1 VNIGQIFF
9 TVITQ
14 PIFNGLMILYH
25 LFGDFGL
32 SIVVLTLIIK
42 LILFPLTVKSLK
54 SMKATQALQPKM
66 TEIRQKY
73 KNDQQAQMQAMQAL
87 YKEHGVSPAAG
98 CLPMLVQLPVLYGLF
113 FALENGLGKATDK
126 PLQLLHTVNSQLYS
140 FVPHFTTPPDIA
152 LRWFTFLNPHW
163 YISLAQPDP
172 THILPIVAG
181 IATFVQL
188 RMSQARQ
195 ANNAPATDPTTQS
208 MKMMQYVMPLVTV
221 FIGWNFAA
229 GLALYW
235 TVSYIFQAVQQY
247 FVTGWGSLLDIPGSG
262 PKQGGSSS
270 EKSDKKSTTRVV
282 EGSIASGKA
291 AGKSSQNGKMA
302 NQLRP
307 SAQSDS
313 EVEETEEEEETEQPI
328 SKSASES
335 RARNTS
341 RGSGPSQYNRRRQR
355 GSSASARR
363 RSSTRSR
370 G

>member
-9 TVITQ
+9 TIITQ
-14 PIFNGLMILYH
+14 PIFNGLMLLYH

-54 SMKATQALQPKM
+54 SMKATQALQPKLV
-66 TEIRQKY
+66 EIRQKY

-113 FALENGLGKATDK
+113 FALESGLGSGT
-126 PLQLLHTVNSQLYS
+126 PQQIMNHVNSQLYS
-140 FVPHFTTPPDIA
+140 FVPHFTTPPDVM
-152 LRWFTFLNPHW
+152 LKWFTFINPAFQ
-163 YISLAQPDP
+163 ISLARPDSS
-172 THILPIVAG
+172 HILPILAG

-195 ANNAPATDPTTQS
+195 ANNAPANDPTTQS

-221 FIGWNFAA
+221 FIGWSFAA

-247 FVTGWGSLLDIPGSG
+247 FVTGWGSLLDIPGVNQGTSSG
-262 PKQGGSSS
+262 
-270 EKSDKKSTTRVV
+270 KSDNKKSTTRVV
-282 EGSIASGKA
+282 EGSIAPNKTA
-291 AGKSSQNGKMA
+291 AKSSQNGKTA
-302 NQLRP
+302 SQSRP
-307 SAQSDS
+307 FAQSDS
-313 EVEETEEEEETEQPI
+313 EVEETEDEEEEIEQPI
-328 SKSASES
+328 SKSTKES
-335 RARNTS
+335 RMRNIS
-341 RGSGPSQYNRRRQR
+341 RGSGSSQYNRRRQR

-370 G
+370 S

>member
-1 VNIGQIFF
+1 MNIVQIFN
-9 TVITQ
+9 TIITQ

-73 KNDQQAQMQAMQAL
+73 KNDQQAQMQALQAL

-113 FALENGLGKATDK
+113 FALETGLGSGT
-126 PLQLLHTVNSQLYS
+126 PQQILNHVNSQLYS
-140 FVPHFTTPPDIA
+140 FVPHFTAPPDVM
-152 LRWFTFLNPHW
+152 LKWFTFINPAW
-163 YISLAQPDP
+163 QISLAHPDP

-195 ANNAPATDPTTQS
+195 AANAPANDPTTQS

-221 FIGWNFAA
+221 FIGWSFAA

-235 TVSYIFQAVQQY
+235 TISYIFQAVQQY
-247 FVTGWGSLLDIPGSG
+247 FVTGWGSLLDIPGTG
-262 PKQGGSSS
+262 AQQGAATASNN
-270 EKSDKKSTTRVV
+270 KKSTSKVV
-282 EGSIASGKA
+282 EGSIAPNKA
-291 AGKSSQNGKMA
+291 AGKSNQNGKTA
-302 NQLRP
+302 NQSRL

-313 EVEETEEEEETEQPI
+313 EVEETEEDDETEQSI
-328 SKSASES
+328 SKSTSES
-335 RARNTS
+335 RTRNTS

-363 RSSTRSR
+363 RSGTRSR
-370 G
+370 S

>member
-1 VNIGQIFF
+1 MNITQIFF
-9 TVITQ
+9 ILITQ
-14 PIFNGLMILYH
+14 PIYNGLMILYH

-32 SIVVLTLIIK
+32 SIVVLTLVIK

-66 TEIRQKY
+66 AEVRQKY

-113 FALENGLGKATDK
+113 FALEGVFKTGTT
-126 PLQLLHTVNSQLYS
+126 LHTINSQLYS
-140 FVPHFTTPPDIA
+140 FVTPFTTMPDTA

-163 YISLAQPDP
+163 YISLAQPDSS
-172 THILPIVAG
+172 HILPILAG

-195 ANNAPATDPTTQS
+195 AANAPANDPTTQS

-221 FIGWNFAA
+221 FIGWSFAA

-262 PKQGGSSS
+262 TKQDTSS
-270 EKSDKKSTTRVV
+270 KKSTTRVV
-282 EGSIASGKA
+282 EGSITPNKA
-291 AGKSSQNGKMA
+291 AGKSSQNGKTA
-302 NQLRP
+302 NQSRS

-313 EVEETEEEEETEQPI
+313 EVEETEEEDEIEPSI
-328 SKSASES
+328 SNSTSES
-335 RARNTS
+335 RTRNTS

-370 G
+370 S

>member
-1 VNIGQIFF
+1 MNIVQIFNIL
-9 TVITQ
+9 ITQ

-42 LILFPLTVKSLK
+42 LLLFPLTVKQLK

-87 YKEHGVSPAAG
+87 YKEHGVNPASG
-98 CLPMLVQLPVLYGLF
+98 CLPLLVQLPVLYGLF
-113 FALENGLGKATDK
+113 FALENGLGKATET
-126 PLQLLHTVNSQLYS
+126 PQQMLHTVNSQLYS

-163 YISLAQPDP
+163 YILLNQPDHS
-172 THILPIVAG
+172 HILPILAG

-195 ANNAPATDPTTQS
+195 VGNAPANDPTTQS

-221 FIGWNFAA
+221 FIGWSFAA

-247 FVTGWGSLLDIPGSG
+247 FITGWGSLTVLPNI
-262 PKQGGSSS
+262 KQEASTGTN
-270 EKSDKKSTTRVV
+270 KKKNTTRIV
-282 EGSIASGKA
+282 EGSTVTNKV
-291 AGKSSQNGKMA
+291 AGNGSQNGKTA
-302 NQLRP
+302 
-307 SAQSDS
+307 SQSRTS
-313 EVEETEEEEETEQPI
+313 TLP
-328 SKSASES
+328 ASES
-335 RARNTS
+335 E
-341 RGSGPSQYNRRRQR
+341 
-355 GSSASARR
+355 
-363 RSSTRSR
+363 
-370 G
+370 